1 MSRTVMRARTT
12 PLARGARPVHL
23 AENGPVPTH
32 YAGDRPLTAPTL
44 SEEHPVLENFFSALL
59 ALIAVAILAFTVLVV
74 KKLYQGQS

>member
-1 MSRTVMRARTT
+1 MAGPH
-12 PLARGARPVHL
+12 PLRW
-23 AENGPVPTH
+23 GPATH
-32 YAGDRPLTAPTL
+32 RPTL